1 VSVIVYLIIVIVFN
15 LYRQWCEPLSQSE
28 IEKRILESPT
38 PEYLKSQS
46 FTYTSGAHLAGK
58 NQTQATYTRD
68 LWESYGIQTE
78 IEEYQV
84 LLNYPLSH
92 RLALFINN
100 NDSLQYEAELRED
113 VIPEDAT
120 SANPDEVPTF
130 HGYSANGNV
139 TGELVYAN
147 FGRIDDFRIL
157 DKMGVNVSGKVVI
170 MRYGTI
176 FRGLQVK
183 AAQGITHSKFESVFD
198 ETEYGAI
205 GAILYSDPHEDRD
218 LANATQYPNGP
229 GRHPSAVQRGTVLF
243 LSKLP
248 GDPSTPGFA
257 SKPGVNRT
265 DPKEYIPSIPS
276 LPISFR
282 DALPFL
288 KSLNGGK
295 LCGFAVGE
303 NWAGSLT
310 GVEYCVQNSDTRPTV
325 NLLNQVQFLLTP
337 IYNIIGR
344 IPGAMPEEIILGN
357 HRDAWVYGAGDP
369 ISGSA
374 PMNAVAS
381 AFGRLVK
388 RGWKPLR
395 TLVFASWDAEEYGL
409 VGSTEWVED
418 HATHLTKNT
427 LAYLNVDIGAVGD
440 RLNIQASPLLN
451 DVLIQVTKD
460 VITESGSSVY
470 DVWKNTSHGHPVVGA
485 LGSGSDYTGFL
496 QLLGIA
502 SSHMGFA
509 SANAVYQCTWDH
521 LLSLT

>member
-1 VSVIVYLIIVIVFN
+1 M
-15 LYRQWCEPLSQSE
+15 
-28 IEKRILESPT
+28 
-38 PEYLKSQS
+38 
-46 FTYTSGAHLAGK
+46 HLAGK
-58 NQTQATYTRD
+58 NQTQLTYTRD
-68 LWESYGIQTE
+68 LWEWSGIKTE
-78 IEEYQV
+78 IEEYEV

-92 RLALFINN
+92 RLALFNN
-100 NDSLQYEAELRED
+100 ESLDYEAELRED
-113 VIPEDAT
+113 VIPDDAT

-147 FGRIDDFRIL
+147 FGSIDDFRL
-157 DKMGVNVSGKVVI
+157 LEKMGVNVSGKVVF

-183 AAQGITHSKFESVFD
+183 AAQGTPFD
-198 ETEYGAI
+198 IRKRANETEYGAI

-229 GRHPSAVQRGTVLF
+229 GRHPSAVQRGTVSF

-282 DALPFL
+282 DASPFL

-295 LCGFAVGE
+295 LCGAAVGE
-303 NWAGSLT
+303 NWSGSLN
-310 GVEYCVQNSDTRPTV
+310 GVEYCVENSDSRPTV
-325 NLLNQVQFLLTP
+325 NLVNQVQFLLTP

-344 IPGAMPEEIILGN
+344 IPGTLPQEIILGN

-374 PMNAVAS
+374 PLNAVAS
-381 AFGRLVK
+381 AFGQLVK
-388 RGWKPLR
+388 RGWKPHR

-418 HATHLTKNT
+418 HAAHLTKNT

-440 RLNIQASPLLN
+440 RLNIQASPLLD
-451 DVLIQVTKD
+451 DVLVQATKD

-470 DVWKNTSHGHPVVGA
+470 DAWKNTSHGHPAVGI

-502 SSHMGFA
+502 SSDMGFA
-509 SANAVYQCTWDH
+509 SSNAVYQCTCDH
-521 LLSLT
+521 LFADLHRSFQL